1 MLVVNEMKSQ
11 RLDNRRIKKLAKTIL
26 LTVIAW
32 YTLWFGLSAL
42 LQTANP
48 IVFVGLDPGLAW
60 NECSMTPTLSPGD
73 VLFLQGVPSDQI
85 ELGDIIVFRNPRNS
99 DDLIVHRVV
108 QIVIRDGR
116 YYFTTK
122 GDNPRTNPWSL
133 SYEKDFSATYIVGKV
148 IFKIPLVGWVWIAVK
163 TPIGTVVLIGCIIVI
178 AALEL
183 KGKGAETYT

>member
-1 MLVVNEMKSQ
+1 MKSQ

-26 LTVIAW
+26 LTVIVW
-32 YTLWFGLSAL
+32 YALWFGLSAL

-48 IVFVGLDPGLAW
+48 IVFVGLDPGLSW

-85 ELGDIIVFRNPRNS
+85 EVGDIIVFRNPRNP

-116 YYFTTK
+116 HYFTTK

-133 SYEKDFSATYIVGKV
+133 SYERDFSATYIVGRV

-163 TPIGTVVLIGCIIVI
+163 TPVGTAVLIGCIIVI

-183 KGKGAETYT
+183 KGKETETYT

>member
-1 MLVVNEMKSQ
+1 MLGVNEMKSQ
-11 RLDNRRIKKLAKTIL
+11 RLDKRRIKGLAKTIL

-32 YTLWFGLSAL
+32 YSLWFGLSVL

-48 IVFVGLDPGLAW
+48 IVFVGLDPGLSW

-73 VLFLQGVPSDQI
+73 VLLLQGVSPDEI
-85 ELGDIIVFRNPRNS
+85 EVGDIIVFRNPRNP

-108 QIVIRDGR
+108 QIVIRDSR

-133 SYEKDFSATYIVGKV
+133 SYERDFSATYIMGKM
-148 IFKIPLVGWVWIAVK
+148 IFRVPFIGWVWIAVK
-163 TPIGTVVLIGCIIVI
+163 TPVGTAVLIGCIILI
-178 AALEL
+178 AVQEL
-183 KGKGAETYT
+183 KGKETETCT